1 MTEMKKINDKE
12 VEKVSGGGYAQS
24 QEIIA
29 YFRSHGYEHI
39 NPYDDNDLDLFL
51 MDVLGGTKLKDY
63 TIMTNYTEDSD
74 NSYFT
79 EDNQRISHAEFMKR
93 LREEF
98 GQ

>member
-1 MTEMKKINDKE
+1 
-12 VEKVSGGGYAQS
+12 
-24 QEIIA
+24 
-29 YFRSHGYEHI
+29 
-39 NPYDDNDLDLFL
+39 